1 MSVLRP
7 LLSRRGRLV
16 FVATALL
23 LVGALIAAPG
33 VSGAKAAVKQFT
45 ATISPTTAVGGVSGP
60 WALQVTNCGFP
71 VASPCTASSTIGLG
85 TIRIAV
91 PTEFRPITSVSII
104 TSPTSRNWSASYDLA
119 TGNLNAGA
127 VTGSDKLQPGESV
140 QITFNATP
148 TCVAGTKTFTTATW
162 GSASVPGTDPFTLV
176 SPAQPAV
183 TIAGC
188 RLASGGTVTDPAT
201 GQTETI
207 SGNFQ
212 GHVIVT
218 FGGATGPDC
227 GGPEFGALGD
237 QWQVYHLPTQVT
249 ITPDPSDFVAGTQ
262 DKISTSEFAL
272 STAPGGPNADSSWY
286 LICFAV
292 PIDEAHQVPFAT
304 RGGGTA
310 VTQSIGGIDHF
321 VGILASCVDA
331 PTPCVSEQFL
341 TTGPGAPPWTPG
353 DNKVHIAIRM
363 KPGDPYKK

>member
-23 LVGALIAAPG
+23 LVGALVAAPG

-91 PTEFRPITSVSII
+91 PTEFRPVTVSI
-104 TSPTSRNWSASYDLA
+104 TAPPGRNWAVSYDSA
-119 TGNLNAGA
+119 TGNINAGGA
-127 VTGSDKLQPGESV
+127 TGSDKLQPGEAVS
-140 QITFNATP
+140 ITINATP
-148 TCVAGTKTFTTATW
+148 AACAPGTKTFTTAAW
-162 GSASVPGTDPFTLV
+162 GSASVPGTDPFGIQPPGSQPTVTL
-176 SPAQPAV
+176 
-183 TIAGC
+183 AGS
-188 RLASGGTVTDPAT
+188 ASCLESGDSITDPAT

-207 SGNFQ
+207 DGNFQ
-212 GHVIVT
+212 GHVNVT
-218 FGGATGPDC
+218 FGGDTGPDC
-227 GGPEFGALGD
+227 GGPEFGTLGD

-249 ITPDPSDFVAGTQ
+249 ITPAPDFVAGTE
-262 DKISTSEFAL
+262 DKISTSEFPL
-272 STAPGGPNADSSWY
+272 VTPPGGDSSWY

-292 PIDEAHQVPFAT
+292 PIDGAHPTAFAT

-310 VTQSIGGIDHF
+310 INQSIGGVPHW

-341 TTGPGAPPWTPG
+341 TTGPGGPPWSPG
-353 DNKVHIAIRM
+353 ANKVHIAIRM